1 MTEQEYSPGRGLSEY
16 PRPSLAVDVAAFT
29 YSRAFKELK
38 LLVIPSDDGGWR
50 LPGSFVQEDER
61 LRDAVTRTMATKVGI
76 KSNRATLLE
85 VFDSP
90 GRDPRGWVVT
100 VAHLLVIPEE
110 DVLLPSSLNARWVGI
125 DPLPQLQGDH
135 AEIVRVALEKL
146 RKEYEIDQR
155 IVKEGE
161 ETPSR
166 TSIPRNVYAGKPDP
180 EGFFSKEFTLRELQT
195 LHETVAGRAFL
206 SPRLIM
212 SSTLYSAPRVSSPDR
227 VPSSKTPRTSSAT
240 GTLRDTFRRLMEP
253 QLEPVGTNE
262 GTLGSRG
269 APSRTW
275 IVAD

>member
-1 MTEQEYSPGRGLSEY
+1 MTEQDYSPGRELADY

-38 LLVIPSDDGGWR
+38 LLVIPADDGGYR
-50 LPGSFVQEDER
+50 LPGSFVQRDEQ

-76 KSNRATLLE
+76 KSNRATLLD
-85 VFDSP
+85 VFDTP

-100 VAHLLVIPEE
+100 VAHLLVVPEE
-110 DVLLPSSLNARWVGI
+110 DVSLPATYGARWISVE
-125 DPLPQLQGDH
+125 PRPRLQGDH
-135 AEIVRVALEKL
+135 DEIVHVALEKL

-155 IVKEGE
+155 IVKEGS
-161 ETPSR
+161 ETMLR

-195 LHETVAGRAFL
+195 LHETVASRPFL
-206 SPRLIM
+206 SPRLSVM
-212 SSTLYSAPRVSSPDR
+212 TMYSAPSSGAMSSSPGR
-227 VPSSKTPRTSSAT
+227 SPRTSSAT

-253 QLEPVGTNE
+253 QLEPIGTNE
-262 GTLGSRG
+262 GQLGSRG

>member
-1 MTEQEYSPGRGLSEY
+1 MTSQDYSPGRAWSEY

-38 LLVIPSDDGGWR
+38 LLVIPSDDGGIR
-50 LPGSFVQEDER
+50 LPGAFVQEDER
-61 LRDAVTRTMATKVGI
+61 LRDAVSRTMATKVGI
-76 KSNRATLLE
+76 KSNRATLLD
-85 VFDSP
+85 VFDAP

-110 DVLLPSSLNARWVGI
+110 DVQLPASLNARWVSV
-125 DPLPQLQGDH
+125 DPLPRMQGDH
-135 AEIVRVALEKL
+135 AEIVHVALERL

-155 IVKEGE
+155 IVKEGDE
-161 ETPSR
+161 VPLR

-180 EGFFSKEFTLRELQT
+180 EGFFSKPFTLRELQT
-195 LHETVAGRAFL
+195 LHETVADRPFL
-206 SPRLIM
+206 SPRVLM
-212 SSTLYSAPRVSSPDR
+212 STVNYSPGVG
-227 VPSSKTPRTSSAT
+227 KTSRPSSAT

-253 QLEPVGTNE
+253 QLEAVGTNE
-262 GTLGSRG
+262 GTIGSRG